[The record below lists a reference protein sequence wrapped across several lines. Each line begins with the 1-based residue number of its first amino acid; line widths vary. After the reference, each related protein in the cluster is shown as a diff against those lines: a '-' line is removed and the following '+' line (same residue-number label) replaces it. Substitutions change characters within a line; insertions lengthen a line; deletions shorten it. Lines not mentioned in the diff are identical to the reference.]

1 MLPVGAS
8 RAAHVRPRGAVR
20 LVPILPPDL
29 DATYR
34 EHADFVVRVAC
45 QYGVDAAHVEDVV
58 HDVFLVVHR
67 RWHEYD
73 GRSLRSWLYGIARRV
88 ALHHHR
94 GRRRADA
101 RARFAAPVPVAG
113 PDPEERTAE
122 SEAIAIVESFVG
134 TLPEEQRIVFVLADI
149 EGTPMPE
156 IAEALGVKLNT
167 LYSRL
172 RLARRR
178 FEQHL
183 AGSGERR
190 HGEDD
195 GRPEPDRT

>member
-8 RAAHVRPRGAVR
+8 RAADLRPRGALR
-20 LVPILPPDL
+20 LVPALPPDL

-34 EHADFVVRVAC
+34 AHADFVVRVAC
-45 QYGVDAAHVEDVV
+45 QLGVEPAHVEDVV

-73 GRSLRSWLYGIARRV
+73 GRSLRSWLYGITRRV

-94 GRRRADA
+94 GRVRADA
-101 RARFAAPVPVAG
+101 RVRMAALVPTAA

-122 SEAIAIVESFVG
+122 QEAIAIVESFVA
-134 TLPEEQRIVFVLADI
+134 TLPEDQRVVFVLADL

-156 IAEALGVKLNT
+156 IADALGTNLNT

-178 FEQHL
+178 FELHL
-183 AGSGERR
+183 AA
-190 HGEDD
+190 HGEPGEDH
-195 GRPEPDRT
+195 GRSEPDRA

>member
-8 RAAHVRPRGAVR
+8 RAAYVRPRGAPR
-20 LVPILPPDL
+20 LVPLLPTDL

-34 EHADFVVRVAC
+34 AHADFVVRVAC
-45 QYGVDAAHVEDVV
+45 QLGVDAAHVEDIV

-67 RWHEYD
+67 RWSEYD
-73 GRSLRSWLYGIARRV
+73 GRSLRSWLYGITRRV

-94 GRRRADA
+94 SRRRADA
-101 RARFAAPVPVAG
+101 RARFAAPVPIAG
-113 PDPEERTAE
+113 ANPEERTAE
-122 SEAIAIVESFVG
+122 REAVAIVESFVAM
-134 TLPEEQRIVFVLADI
+134 LPEEQRIVFVLADL

-156 IAEALGVKLNT
+156 IADALGVNLNT

-183 AGSGERR
+183 AD
-190 HGEDD
+190 HGGHD
-195 GRPEPDRT
+195 GRSEPDRT